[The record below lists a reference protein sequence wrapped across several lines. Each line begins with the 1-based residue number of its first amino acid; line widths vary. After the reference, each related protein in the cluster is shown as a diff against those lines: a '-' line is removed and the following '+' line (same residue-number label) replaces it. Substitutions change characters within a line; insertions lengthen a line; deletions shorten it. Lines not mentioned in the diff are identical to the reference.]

1 MYIVY
6 LLLITNKVYHKFM
19 KTLGGPQNA
28 VVIYRARC
36 VNAGD
41 EVVQWNG
48 IRLRGLTFEE
58 VYDIIFESKFDPQ
71 VELTVYRPV
80 GNARRNDAAAA
91 AAADCLTEG
100 RSLAGTSCLRSTTSN
115 NRSCTSQWRSG
126 TFLLGSITVLGRIN
140 CNVVLRSYFVTCICP
155 CLV

>member
-1 MYIVY
+1 M
-6 LLLITNKVYHKFM
+6 L
-19 KTLGGPQNA
+19 
-28 VVIYRARC
+28 

-80 GNARRNDAAAA
+80 GNAQHQQRRDDAQ
-91 AAADCLTEG
+91 CLANTEG
-100 RSLAGTSCLRSTTSN
+100 LQFSFTLTQRQTHAHTAG
-115 NRSCTSQWRSG
+115 
-126 TFLLGSITVLGRIN
+126 
-140 CNVVLRSYFVTCICP
+140 
-155 CLV
+155 